1 MRKCMVISDSF
12 CLPIVERVDER
23 GILLPRRDDVHTP
36 VVTTKVGC
44 PQCTNLGLSSRRP
57 TPQLFPFFI
66 LPQKFSFRTAALT
79 EALAKVQHACHVDL
93 LKPASDSLTAV
104 CFAPRVAQS

>member
-1 MRKCMVISDSF
+1 MVINHSF

-23 GILLPRRDDVHTP
+23 GLLLLRRDDVHTP

-44 PQCTNLGLSSRRP
+44 PQFTNLGVSSNHP

-66 LPQKFSFRTAALT
+66 LPQEFSFRTAALT

-93 LKPASDSLTAV
+93 SKPASDGLTAV
-104 CFAPRVAQS
+104 CVVPRVTQS